1 MLTPCAKMNMQGEL
15 SASHG
20 SIFAHC
26 AKLNQTHFA
35 KLRLI
40 KFSHSAKKSDMD
52 IRAYLKGEKI
62 TLSSMAK
69 ELGCSVTTLH
79 GYASGRRSVPLR
91 IVLKVE
97 ELSGGQVK
105 PADWLFEAGSN
116 NGVAA

>member
-1 MLTPCAKMNMQGEL
+1 
-15 SASHG
+15 
-20 SIFAHC
+20 
-26 AKLNQTHFA
+26 
-35 KLRLI
+35 
-40 KFSHSAKKSDMD
+40 
-52 IRAYLKGEKI
+52 
-62 TLSSMAK
+62 MAK

-105 PADWLFEAGSN
+105 PADWLFEAGKN